1 MNKQNHNTATPHADD
16 AELREALASVPRQ
29 GVRLCDVPANSA
41 LEPYLQWCEASL
53 DAWAEDATKRSPAR

>member
-1 MNKQNHNTATPHADD
+1 MNKQDHNTATPHADD

-41 LEPYLQWCEASL
+41 LEPYLEWCEANL
-53 DAWAEDATKRSPAR
+53 DVWAETAAKQGQAR